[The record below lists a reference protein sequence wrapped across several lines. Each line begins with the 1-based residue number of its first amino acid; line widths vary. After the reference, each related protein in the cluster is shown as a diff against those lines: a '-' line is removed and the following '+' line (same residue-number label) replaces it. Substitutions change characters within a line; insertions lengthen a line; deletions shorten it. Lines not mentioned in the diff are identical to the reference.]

1 VESRC
6 LFGHLAGSASLELLL
21 FIPALVFSRQGNRA
35 ITSRD
40 NRIATYC
47 GMKSWT
53 WWRRPLSLT
62 NWQRPPHPM
71 RWL

>member
-1 VESRC
+1 MFMSDIGVILSSRKVESRC

-47 GMKSWT
+47 GMKS
-53 WWRRPLSLT
+53 
-62 NWQRPPHPM
+62 
-71 RWL
+71 